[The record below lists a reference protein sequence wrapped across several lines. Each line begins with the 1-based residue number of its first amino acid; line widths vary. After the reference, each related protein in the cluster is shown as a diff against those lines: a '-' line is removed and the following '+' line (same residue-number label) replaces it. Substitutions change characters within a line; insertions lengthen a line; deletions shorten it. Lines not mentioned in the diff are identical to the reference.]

1 MMAHAEQEM
10 NGQDARGTGKPAPSA
25 MAIVGLV
32 LGIVALATS
41 WMPIFNNGSFF
52 LALLGALFAIVGLVS
67 TLRRTRSGK
76 GLAIAG
82 LIICIIACAAVLAAQ
97 QATSKAINDAVYSAK
112 NSHAV
117 TSTSA
122 APADASGD
130 AGTATQSQDLALG
143 TSITLGN
150 GLSVSVD
157 SMDTSLTKYDGSPIT
172 AVTVTYTNG
181 GSQEAS
187 FNVYDWKAQDTQG
200 AQRSQTFYSGDDV
213 VSLGSGT
220 LAPGGTVTG
229 AVCFDG
235 GITKAL
241 YYASMFTNSATASWS
256 LS

>member
-1 MMAHAEQEM
+1 MAHAEQEM
-10 NGQDARGTGKPAPSA
+10 NGQDARGTGKPATSA

-32 LGIVALATS
+32 LGIVALVTS
-41 WMPIFNNGSFF
+41 WMPILNNGSFF

-97 QATSKAINDAVYSAK
+97 QATSKAINDAVDSAK
-112 NSHAV
+112 NGPAV

-130 AGTATQSQDLALG
+130 ADASAQSQDLGLG
-143 TSITLGN
+143 TSITLAD
-150 GLSVSVD
+150 GLTVSVD
-157 SMDTSLTKYDGSPIT
+157 SVDTSLTKYDGSPIT

-187 FNVYDWKAQDTQG
+187 FNVYDWKAQDTPG
-200 AQRSQTFYSGDDV
+200 AQRSQTFFSGDDV

-229 AVCFDG
+229 AVCFEDD
-235 GITKAL
+235 ITKAL

>member
-10 NGQDARGTGKPAPSA
+10 NGQDAHGAGKPATSA

-52 LALLGALFAIVGLVS
+52 LALLGAIFAIVGLVS

-97 QATSKAINDAVYSAK
+97 QATSKAINDAVDSAK

-122 APADASGD
+122 APADTPD
-130 AGTATQSQDLALG
+130 DTDTTTQSQDLALG

-157 SMDTSLTKYDGSPIT
+157 SVDTSLTKYDGSPIT

-181 GSQEAS
+181 GSQEVS

>member
-1 MMAHAEQEM
+1 MAHAEQQM
-10 NGQDARGTGKPAPSA
+10 NGQDARGTGKPATSA

-32 LGIVALATS
+32 LGIVALVTS

-97 QATSKAINDAVYSAK
+97 QATSKAINDAVDSAE

-157 SMDTSLTKYDGSPIT
+157 SVDTSLTKYDGSPIT

-181 GSQEAS
+181 GSSEAS

-200 AQRSQTFYSGDDV
+200 AQRSQTYYSGDDV

-241 YYASMFTNSATASWS
+241 YYASMFTSSTTASWN

>member
-1 MMAHAEQEM
+1 MAHAEQEM
-10 NGQDARGTGKPAPSA
+10 NGQGTQGSVKPATSA

-67 TLRRTRSGK
+67 TLRRTRLGK
-76 GLAIAG
+76 GLAVAG
-82 LIICIIACAAVLAAQ
+82 LVICIIACAAVLAAQ
-97 QATSKAINDAVYSAK
+97 QATSKAINDAVASAK
-112 NSHAV
+112 NGPAV

-130 AGTATQSQDLALG
+130 ADSSAQSQDLALG

-157 SMDTSLTKYDGSPIT
+157 SVDTSLTKYDGSPIT

-200 AQRSQTFYSGDDV
+200 AQRSQTFYSGGDV

>member
-1 MMAHAEQEM
+1 MAHAEQEM
-10 NGQDARGTGKPAPSA
+10 NGQDARGTGKPATSA

-32 LGIVALATS
+32 LGIVALVTS
-41 WMPIFNNGSFF
+41 WMPILNNGSFF
-52 LALLGALFAIVGLVS
+52 LALLGAIFAIVGLVS

-97 QATSKAINDAVYSAK
+97 QATSKAINDAVDSAK
-112 NSHAV
+112 NGPAV
-117 TSTSA
+117 TSTNA

-143 TSITLGN
+143 TSITLAD
-150 GLSVSVD
+150 GLTVSVG
-157 SMDTSLTKYDGSPIT
+157 SVDTSLTKYDGSPIT

-241 YYASMFTNSATASWS
+241 YYASMLANSATASWN

>member
-1 MMAHAEQEM
+1 MAHAEQEV
-10 NGQDARGTGKPAPSA
+10 NEQGTQGSVKPATSA

-52 LALLGALFAIVGLVS
+52 LALLGAIFAIVGLVS

-97 QATSKAINDAVYSAK
+97 QATSKAFNDAVDSAK

-130 AGTATQSQDLALG
+130 ADASAQSQDLALG

-157 SMDTSLTKYDGSPIT
+157 SVDTSLTKYDGAPIT

-181 GSQEAS
+181 GSQEVS

-241 YYASMFTNSATASWS
+241 YYASMLANSATASWS

>member
-10 NGQDARGTGKPAPSA
+10 NGQDARGTGKPATSA

-229 AVCFDG
+229 AVCFEGD
-235 GITKAL
+235 ITKAL
-241 YYASMFTNSATASWS
+241 YYASMFSNSATASWS

>member
-1 MMAHAEQEM
+1 MAHAEQEV
-10 NGQDARGTGKPAPSA
+10 NEQGTQGSVKPATSA

-76 GLAIAG
+76 RLAIAG
-82 LIICIIACAAVLAAQ
+82 LVICIIACAAVLAAQ
-97 QATSKAINDAVYSAK
+97 QATSKAINDAVDSAK

-122 APADASGD
+122 APADSPD
-130 AGTATQSQDLALG
+130 DTDTATQSQDLALG

-157 SMDTSLTKYDGSPIT
+157 SVDTSLAKYDGSPIT

-200 AQRSQTFYSGDDV
+200 AQRSQTYYSGGDV

>member
-1 MMAHAEQEM
+1 MAHAKQEM
-10 NGQDARGTGKPAPSA
+10 NEQGTQGSVKPATSA
-25 MAIVGLV
+25 MAIAGLV
-32 LGIVALATS
+32 LGIVALVTS
-41 WMPIFNNGSFF
+41 WMPILNNGSFF
-52 LALLGALFAIVGLVS
+52 LALLGAIFAIVGLAS

-76 GLAIAG
+76 VLALAG

-97 QATSKAINDAVYSAK
+97 QATSKALNDAVDSAK

-122 APADASGD
+122 PADASD
-130 AGTATQSQDLALG
+130 GTTDTAAQSQDLALG
-143 TSITLGN
+143 TSITLAD

-157 SMDTSLTKYDGSPIT
+157 SVDTSLTKYDGSPIT

-181 GSQEAS
+181 GSKDAS

-213 VSLGSGT
+213 VGLGSGT

-241 YYASMFTNSATASWS
+241 YYGSMFSDSATASWS

>member
-1 MMAHAEQEM
+1 MAHAEQEM
-10 NGQDARGTGKPAPSA
+10 NGQDARGAGKPAASA
-25 MAIVGLV
+25 MAIAGLV

-82 LIICIIACAAVLAAQ
+82 LIICIIACTAVLAAQ
-97 QATSKAINDAVYSAK
+97 QATSKAINDAVDNAK

-143 TSITLGN
+143 TSITLEN

-157 SMDTSLTKYDGSPIT
+157 SVDTSLTKYDGSPIT

-181 GSQEAS
+181 GSEEAS

-229 AVCFDG
+229 AVCFEGD
-235 GITKAL
+235 ITKAL
-241 YYASMFTNSATASWS
+241 YYASMFSNSATASWS

>member
-1 MMAHAEQEM
+1 MAHAEQEM
-10 NGQDARGTGKPAPSA
+10 NEQGTQGSVKPATSA
-25 MAIVGLV
+25 MAIAGLV
-32 LGIVALATS
+32 LGIVALVTS
-41 WMPIFNNGSFF
+41 WMPILNNGSFF
-52 LALLGALFAIVGLVS
+52 LALLGAIFAIVGLAS

-76 GLAIAG
+76 VLALAG

-97 QATSKAINDAVYSAK
+97 QATSKAINDAVDSAQ
-112 NSHAV
+112 NGPAV

-130 AGTATQSQDLALG
+130 ADASAQSQDLALG
-143 TSITLGN
+143 TSITLAD
-150 GLSVSVD
+150 GLTVSVD
-157 SMDTSLTKYDGSPIT
+157 SVDTSLTKYDGSPIT

-187 FNVYDWKAQDTQG
+187 FNVYDWKAQDAQG
-200 AQRSQTFYSGDDV
+200 AQRSQTFYNGDDV

-229 AVCFDG
+229 AICFEGD
-235 GITKAL
+235 ITKAL
-241 YYASMFTNSATASWS
+241 YYASMFSNSATASWG

>member
-10 NGQDARGTGKPAPSA
+10 NGQDARGTGKPATSA

-97 QATSKAINDAVYSAK
+97 QATSKAINDAVDSAK

-122 APADASGD
+122 APADTPGD
-130 AGTATQSQDLALG
+130 TDTATQSQDLALG

-157 SMDTSLTKYDGSPIT
+157 SVDTSLTKYDGSPIT
-172 AVTVTYTNG
+172 TVTVTYTNG
-181 GSQEAS
+181 GSSEAS

-241 YYASMFTNSATASWS
+241 YYASMFSNSATASWS

>member
-1 MMAHAEQEM
+1 MAHAEQEM
-10 NGQDARGTGKPAPSA
+10 NGQDAHGAGKPATSA

-97 QATSKAINDAVYSAK
+97 QATSKAINDAVDSAK

-130 AGTATQSQDLALG
+130 ADASVQSQDLGLG

-157 SMDTSLTKYDGSPIT
+157 SVDTSLTKYDGSPIT

-181 GSQEAS
+181 GSSEAS

-220 LAPGGTVTG
+220 LAPGDTVTG

-235 GITKAL
+235 SITKAL
-241 YYASMFTNSATASWS
+241 YYASMLADSATASWS

>member
-1 MMAHAEQEM
+1 MAHVEQEM
-10 NGQDARGTGKPAPSA
+10 SGQDARGAGKPATSA

-52 LALLGALFAIVGLVS
+52 LALLGALFAIVGLTA

-97 QATSKAINDAVYSAK
+97 QATSKAINDAVDSAK

-122 APADASGD
+122 APADTPD
-130 AGTATQSQDLALG
+130 DTDTATQSQDLALG

-157 SMDTSLTKYDGSPIT
+157 SVDTSLTKYDGSPIT

-200 AQRSQTFYSGDDV
+200 AQRSQTYYSGDDV
-213 VSLGSGT
+213 VSLGSGS

>member
-10 NGQDARGTGKPAPSA
+10 NGQDARGTGKPATSA

-32 LGIVALATS
+32 LGIVALVTS
-41 WMPIFNNGSFF
+41 WMPILNNGSFF

-97 QATSKAINDAVYSAK
+97 QATSKAINDAVDSAK

-122 APADASGD
+122 APADASDG

-143 TSITLGN
+143 TSITLAD
-150 GLSVSVD
+150 GLTVSVD
-157 SMDTSLTKYDGSPIT
+157 SVDTSLTKYDGSPIT

-181 GSQEAS
+181 GSSEAS
-187 FNVYDWKAQDTQG
+187 FSVYDWKAQDTQG

-229 AVCFDG
+229 AVCFEDD
-235 GITKAL
+235 ITKAL

>member
-1 MMAHAEQEM
+1 MAHAEQEM
-10 NGQDARGTGKPAPSA
+10 NGQDARGTGKPATSA

-97 QATSKAINDAVYSAK
+97 QATSKAINDAVDSAK

-130 AGTATQSQDLALG
+130 GDASAQSQDLALG

-157 SMDTSLTKYDGSPIT
+157 SVDTSLTKYDGSPIT
-172 AVTVTYTNG
+172 AVTVTYANG
-181 GSQEAS
+181 GSEEAS

-220 LAPGGTVTG
+220 LAPGGTVTA

-235 GITKAL
+235 DITKAL
-241 YYASMFTNSATASWS
+241 YYASMFSNSATASWS

>member
-1 MMAHAEQEM
+1 MAHAEQEM
-10 NGQDARGTGKPAPSA
+10 NEQGTQGSVKPGTSA
-25 MAIVGLV
+25 MAIAGLV
-32 LGIVALATS
+32 LGIVALVTS
-41 WMPIFNNGSFF
+41 WMPILNNGSFF
-52 LALLGALFAIVGLVS
+52 LALLGAIFAIVGLAS
-67 TLRRTRSGK
+67 TLRHTRSGK
-76 GLAIAG
+76 ILALAG

-97 QATSKAINDAVYSAK
+97 QTTSKAINDAVDSAK
-112 NSHAV
+112 NGPAV

-130 AGTATQSQDLALG
+130 ADSSAQSQNLALG
-143 TSITLGN
+143 TSITLAD

-157 SMDTSLTKYDGSPIT
+157 SFDTSLTKYDGSPIT

-181 GSQEAS
+181 GSKDAS

-241 YYASMFTNSATASWS
+241 YYASMFTNSATASWN

>member
-1 MMAHAEQEM
+1 MAHAEQEM
-10 NGQDARGTGKPAPSA
+10 NGQDACGAGKPATSA

-52 LALLGALFAIVGLVS
+52 LALLGAIFALVGLTA

-97 QATSKAINDAVYSAK
+97 QATSKAINDAVDSAK

-122 APADASGD
+122 APADSPD
-130 AGTATQSQDLALG
+130 DTDTATQSQDLALG

-157 SMDTSLTKYDGSPIT
+157 SVDTSLTKYDGSPIT

-181 GSQEAS
+181 GSSEAS

-200 AQRSQTFYSGDDV
+200 AQRSQTYYSGDDV

-229 AVCFDG
+229 AVCFDS

>member
-10 NGQDARGTGKPAPSA
+10 NGQDARGTGKPATSA

-97 QATSKAINDAVYSAK
+97 QATSKAINDAVDSAE

-157 SMDTSLTKYDGSPIT
+157 SVDTSLTKYDGSPIT
-172 AVTVTYTNG
+172 AATVTYTNG
-181 GSQEAS
+181 GSSEAS

-241 YYASMFTNSATASWS
+241 YYASMFSNSATASWS

>member
-10 NGQDARGTGKPAPSA
+10 NGQDARGTGKPATSA

-82 LIICIIACAAVLAAQ
+82 LIICIIACAAGLAAQ

-229 AVCFDG
+229 AVCFEGD
-235 GITKAL
+235 ITKAL
-241 YYASMFTNSATASWS
+241 YYASMFSNSATASWS

>member
-1 MMAHAEQEM
+1 MAHAEQEV
-10 NGQDARGTGKPAPSA
+10 NEQGTQDSVKPATSA

-97 QATSKAINDAVYSAK
+97 QATSKAINDAVDSTK

-122 APADASGD
+122 APADTPD
-130 AGTATQSQDLALG
+130 DTDTATQSQDLALG

-157 SMDTSLTKYDGSPIT
+157 SVDTSLTKYDGSPIT

>member
-1 MMAHAEQEM
+1 MAHAKQEM
-10 NGQDARGTGKPAPSA
+10 NEQETQGSVKPATSA

-52 LALLGALFAIVGLVS
+52 LALLGAIFAIVGLPA
-67 TLRRTRSGK
+67 TLRHTRSGK

-97 QATSKAINDAVYSAK
+97 QATSKALNDAVDSAK

-122 APADASGD
+122 APADASD
-130 AGTATQSQDLALG
+130 GTTDTAAQSQDLALG
-143 TSITLGN
+143 TSITLAD

-157 SMDTSLTKYDGSPIT
+157 SVDTSLTKYDGSPIT

-229 AVCFDG
+229 AVCFEGD
-235 GITKAL
+235 ITKAL
-241 YYASMFTNSATASWS
+241 YYASMFSNSATASWS

>member
-1 MMAHAEQEM
+1 MAHAEQEM
-10 NGQDARGTGKPAPSA
+10 NGQDERGTGKPATSA

-76 GLAIAG
+76 GLALAG

-229 AVCFDG
+229 AVCFEGD
-235 GITKAL
+235 ITKAL
-241 YYASMFTNSATASWS
+241 YYASMFSNSATASWS

>member
-1 MMAHAEQEM
+1 MAHAEQEM
-10 NGQDARGTGKPAPSA
+10 NGQDTHGAGKPATSA

-76 GLAIAG
+76 GLALAG

-97 QATSKAINDAVYSAK
+97 QATSKALNDAVDSAK

-200 AQRSQTFYSGDDV
+200 AQRSHTYYSGDDV
-213 VSLGSGT
+213 VGLGSGT

-229 AVCFDG
+229 AVCFEGD
-235 GITKAL
+235 ITKAL
-241 YYASMFTNSATASWS
+241 YYASMFSNSATASWS

>member
-1 MMAHAEQEM
+1 MAHAEQEV
-10 NGQDARGTGKPAPSA
+10 NEQGTQGSVKPATSA

-52 LALLGALFAIVGLVS
+52 LALLGAIFAIVGLTA

-97 QATSKAINDAVYSAK
+97 QATSKAFNDAVNSAK
-112 NSHAV
+112 NGPAV

-130 AGTATQSQDLALG
+130 ADSSAQSQDLALG
-143 TSITLGN
+143 TSITLAD
-150 GLSVSVD
+150 GLTVSVD
-157 SMDTSLTKYDGSPIT
+157 SVDTSLTKYDGSPIT

-241 YYASMFTNSATASWS
+241 YYASMFTNSATASWN

>member
-1 MMAHAEQEM
+1 MAHAEQQM
-10 NGQDARGTGKPAPSA
+10 NGQDARGTGKPATSA

-32 LGIVALATS
+32 LGIVALVTS

-97 QATSKAINDAVYSAK
+97 QATSKAINDAVDSAE

-130 AGTATQSQDLALG
+130 ADASAQSQDLALG

-157 SMDTSLTKYDGSPIT
+157 SVDTSLTKYDGSPIT

-181 GSQEAS
+181 GSSEAS

-200 AQRSQTFYSGDDV
+200 AQRSQTYYSGDDV

-241 YYASMFTNSATASWS
+241 YYASMFTSSTTASWN

>member
-1 MMAHAEQEM
+1 MAHAEQEM
-10 NGQDARGTGKPAPSA
+10 NGQDARDAGKPATSA

-52 LALLGALFAIVGLVS
+52 LALLGAIFAIVGLTA

-97 QATSKAINDAVYSAK
+97 QATSKAINDAVDSAK

-122 APADASGD
+122 APVDASGD
-130 AGTATQSQDLALG
+130 ADSSAQSQDLGLG
-143 TSITLGN
+143 TSITLAN
-150 GLSVSVD
+150 GLTVSVD
-157 SMDTSLTKYDGSPIT
+157 SVDTSLTKYDGSPIT

-229 AVCFDG
+229 AVCFEGD
-235 GITKAL
+235 ITKAL

>member
-1 MMAHAEQEM
+1 MAHAEQEV
-10 NGQDARGTGKPAPSA
+10 NEQGTQDSVKPATSA
-25 MAIVGLV
+25 MAIVGLA
-32 LGIVALATS
+32 LGIVALVTS

-52 LALLGALFAIVGLVS
+52 LALLGAIFAIVGLTA
-67 TLRRTRSGK
+67 TLRHTRSGK

-97 QATSKAINDAVYSAK
+97 QATSKAINDAVDSAK
-112 NSHAV
+112 NGPAV

-130 AGTATQSQDLALG
+130 ADSSAQSQDLALG
-143 TSITLGN
+143 TSITLAD
-150 GLSVSVD
+150 GLTVSVD
-157 SMDTSLTKYDGSPIT
+157 SVDTSLAKYDGSPIT

-213 VSLGSGT
+213 VSLGSGS

-229 AVCFDG
+229 AICFDG

>member
-1 MMAHAEQEM
+1 M
-10 NGQDARGTGKPAPSA
+10 NGQDERGTGKPATSA

-52 LALLGALFAIVGLVS
+52 LAQLGALFAIVGLVS

-97 QATSKAINDAVYSAK
+97 QATSKAINDAVDSTK

-122 APADASGD
+122 TPADASGD

-150 GLSVSVD
+150 GLSISVD

-181 GSQEAS
+181 GSQETS

-229 AVCFDG
+229 AVCFEGD
-235 GITKAL
+235 ITKAL
-241 YYASMFTNSATASWS
+241 YYASMFSNSATASWS

>member
-1 MMAHAEQEM
+1 MAHAEQEM
-10 NGQDARGTGKPAPSA
+10 NGRDARGAGKPATSA

-32 LGIVALATS
+32 LGIVALVTS
-41 WMPIFNNGSFF
+41 WMPILNNGSFF

-97 QATSKAINDAVYSAK
+97 QATSKAINDAVDSAK

-122 APADASGD
+122 APADTPD
-130 AGTATQSQDLALG
+130 DTDTAAQSQDLGLG

-157 SMDTSLTKYDGSPIT
+157 SVDTSLTKYDGSPIT

-241 YYASMFTNSATASWS
+241 YYASMFTNSATASWN

>member
-1 MMAHAEQEM
+1 MAHAEQEM
-10 NGQDARGTGKPAPSA
+10 NGQDARGAGKPATSA

-32 LGIVALATS
+32 LGIVALVTS
-41 WMPIFNNGSFF
+41 WMPILNNGSFF
-52 LALLGALFAIVGLVS
+52 LALLGAIFAIVGLVS

-97 QATSKAINDAVYSAK
+97 QATSKAFNDAVDNAK
-112 NSHAV
+112 NGPAV

-157 SMDTSLTKYDGSPIT
+157 SVDTSLTKYDGSPIT

-241 YYASMFTNSATASWS
+241 YYASMFSNSATASWS

>member
-1 MMAHAEQEM
+1 MARTEQEV
-10 NGQDARGTGKPAPSA
+10 NEQGAQGSVKPATSA

-41 WMPIFNNGSFF
+41 WMPILNNGSFF
-52 LALLGALFAIVGLVS
+52 LALLGAIFAIVGLTA

-82 LIICIIACAAVLAAQ
+82 LVICIIACAAVLAAQ
-97 QATSKAINDAVYSAK
+97 QASSKAINDAVDSAK
-112 NSHAV
+112 SGPAV

-122 APADASGD
+122 APA
-130 AGTATQSQDLALG
+130 GTSDGAADTAAQSQDLALG
-143 TSITLGN
+143 TSITLAD
-150 GLSVSVD
+150 GLTVSVD
-157 SMDTSLTKYDGSPIT
+157 SVDTSLVKHDGSPIT

-181 GSQEAS
+181 GSEEAS

-200 AQRSQTFYSGDDV
+200 VQRSYTYYSGSDV

-229 AVCFDG
+229 AVCFEGD
-235 GITKAL
+235 ITKAL
-241 YYASMFTNSATASWS
+241 YYASMFSNSATASWS

>member
-1 MMAHAEQEM
+1 MMAHTEQEM
-10 NGQDARGTGKPAPSA
+10 NGQDARGTGKPATSA

-229 AVCFDG
+229 AVCFEGD
-235 GITKAL
+235 ITKAL
-241 YYASMFTNSATASWS
+241 YYASMFSNSATASWS

>member
-10 NGQDARGTGKPAPSA
+10 NGQDAHGAGKPATSA

-97 QATSKAINDAVYSAK
+97 QATSKAINDAVDSAK

-122 APADASGD
+122 APADTPGD
-130 AGTATQSQDLALG
+130 TDTATQSQDLALG

-157 SMDTSLTKYDGSPIT
+157 SVDTSLTKYDGSPIT

-181 GSQEAS
+181 GSSEAS

-200 AQRSQTFYSGDDV
+200 AQRSQTYYSGDDV

-241 YYASMFTNSATASWS
+241 YYASMFSNSATASWS

>member
-1 MMAHAEQEM
+1 MAHAEQEM
-10 NGQDARGTGKPAPSA
+10 NGQDARGTGKPATSA

-97 QATSKAINDAVYSAK
+97 QATSKAINDAVDSAK
-112 NSHAV
+112 NGPAV

-122 APADASGD
+122 APADTPGD
-130 AGTATQSQDLALG
+130 TDTATQSQDLALG

-157 SMDTSLTKYDGSPIT
+157 SVDTSLTKYDGSPIT

-181 GSQEAS
+181 GSSEAS

-241 YYASMFTNSATASWS
+241 YYASMFTSSTTASWN

>member
-10 NGQDARGTGKPAPSA
+10 NGQNARGTGKPATSA

-52 LALLGALFAIVGLVS
+52 LALLGAIFAIVGLVS

-97 QATSKAINDAVYSAK
+97 QATSKAINDAVDSTK

-122 APADASGD
+122 APADTPGD
-130 AGTATQSQDLALG
+130 TDTATQSQDLALG

-200 AQRSQTFYSGDDV
+200 AQRSQAFYSGDDV

-241 YYASMFTNSATASWS
+241 YYASMLADSATASWN

>member
-1 MMAHAEQEM
+1 MAHAEQEM
-10 NGQDARGTGKPAPSA
+10 NGQDACGAGKPATSA

-52 LALLGALFAIVGLVS
+52 LALLGAIFAIVGLTA

-97 QATSKAINDAVYSAK
+97 QATSKAFNDAVDSAK
-112 NSHAV
+112 NGPAV

-122 APADASGD
+122 APADTPD
-130 AGTATQSQDLALG
+130 DTDTATQSQDLALG

-157 SMDTSLTKYDGSPIT
+157 SVDTSLTKHDGSPIA

-181 GSQEAS
+181 SSQEAS

-220 LAPGGTVTG
+220 LAPDGTVTG
-229 AVCFDG
+229 AVCFEGD
-235 GITKAL
+235 ITKAL
-241 YYASMFTNSATASWS
+241 YYASMFSNSATASWS